1 MLFIKPRVIGRAA
14 LVCLVSV
21 TCLSAPSPAF
31 SAPTP
36 RQDSVR
42 GTVTTLGSVNQVIHW
57 QITATS
63 GPSGEN
69 PTGRV
74 SAFFEGFGPYLD
86 GPVTCLSV
94 HDNVA
99 VLQTQDSLMRL
110 PIAYRIT
117 DNEGLGVPDVVEA
130 AYANPGFS
138 DCRPEFSYIR
148 TDHVTSGDIVVVDV
162 PPLPT
167 SKEECK
173 DGGWRAFGSTFSNQG
188 QCVAFVQRGPKP
200 S

>member
-1 MLFIKPRVIGRAA
+1 VPVGALAGVLRAHAAPR
-14 LVCLVSV
+14 
-21 TCLSAPSPAF
+21 
-31 SAPTP
+31 P
-36 RQDSVR
+36 RQRHRHDAR
-42 GTVTTLGSVNQVIHW
+42 LRE
-57 QITATS
+57 
-63 GPSGEN
+63 PSDPLADHGHEWPERRN

-74 SAFFEGFGPYLD
+74 SAFFDGFGPYLD

-148 TDHVTSGDIVVVDV
+148 TDRVTSGDIVVVDV

-167 SKEECK
+167 SKEEYK
-173 DGGWRAFGSTFSNQG
+173 DGGWRAFSSAFSNQG
-188 QCVAFVQRGPKP
+188 QCVASVQRGPKP